1 MNTVVISKEL
11 NSTRTMKRI
20 RTLCILL
27 AFALFGGMLGYK
39 LAMKSPGA
47 AESKDVDR
55 VAARETEP
63 GDRLAPVNA
72 SEGDAVEELALDFPP
87 GSIRGELV
95 LQLNSQAD
103 YEALLKALADA
114 GIAPLGRIDQLWAV
128 RLPLSALGQIN
139 LDGYDMRPSYS
150 YRIVQPAPPE
160 RIAPEALASLRAYGL
175 SARAIT
181 GGPLS
186 GDGQGVRVAVLD
198 SGVLPHPQF
207 DAIDLTHLDLAEGG
221 RTGPGATH
229 GTSVASI
236 IAGRE
241 GIAPKAEVISI
252 RVLDGEGAGNSFQV
266 AGGIIEAVDRGAQVI
281 NMSLGVY
288 EDAAMLRQAVRY
300 AHDQGVLMVAAAGN
314 DGYDRMPF
322 PAAYS
327 EVLAVTA
334 VDATSQQA
342 RFPNQSTAID
352 FAAPGVGILTA
363 GADDGTLLF
372 SGTSAAAPFVAGSL
386 VSLLSGE
393 APLTPE
399 AAVQLLSGHLNEQG
413 APGVDAVYGA
423 GVLDWGRLRERSIP
437 NLMDVALADIYIPG
451 NALPGTNAA
460 ADVTVQNRG
469 TQWLSGA
476 ELEVLVGEGEPVKF
490 TLGSLS
496 PGQSTTRKIFVP
508 IPSRES
514 GEELNLAARVR
525 AKNSHEDIRMEN
537 NLKAVRFRPSF

>member
-1 MNTVVISKEL
+1 
-11 NSTRTMKRI
+11 MKGI

-27 AFALFGGMLGYK
+27 GIAFLGGMLGYK
-39 LAMKSPGA
+39 LTMKPL
-47 AESKDVDR
+47 K
-55 VAARETEP
+55 VAASKGVDAVANREPEA
-63 GDRLAPVNA
+63 GDRPAPVDA
-72 SEGDAVEELALDFPP
+72 SSGYAVEAPVLGFPSGAIP
-87 GSIRGELV
+87 GEWV
-95 LQLNSQAD
+95 LQLNSHAD
-103 YEALLKALADA
+103 YGALLKALADA

-128 RLPLSALGQIN
+128 RLPQSALGQIN
-139 LDGYDMRPSYS
+139 LDRYDLRPSYS

-160 RIAPEALASLRAYGL
+160 RIAPEALTSLRAYGL
-175 SARAIT
+175 PARAIT

-198 SGVLPHPQF
+198 SGVLPHPHF
-207 DAIDLTHLDLAEGG
+207 NAINLTHLDLAEGPK
-221 RTGPGATH
+221 TGTGAAH

-236 IAGRE
+236 ISGRE

-266 AGGIIEAVDRGAQVI
+266 AQGIIEAVDQGAQVI

-288 EDAAMLRQAVRY
+288 EDAAILRQAVRY
-300 AHDQGVLMVAAAGN
+300 AHDQGILMVAAAGN

-334 VDATSQQA
+334 VDANSQQA
-342 RFPNQSTAID
+342 RFPNQSMAIN
-352 FAAPGVGILTA
+352 FAAPGVGILAA
-363 GADDGTLLF
+363 GADEGTLLF
-372 SGTSAAAPFVAGSL
+372 SGTSAAAPFVAGIL

-393 APLTPE
+393 NRPTPE

-423 GVLDWGRLRERSIP
+423 GVLDWDRLRERSMP
-437 NLMDVALADIYIPG
+437 NLVDVALADIHIRG
-451 NALPGTNAA
+451 NALQGTNVP

-490 TLGSLS
+490 TLGSLN
-496 PGQSTTRKIFVP
+496 PGQSTTRKIVVP
-508 IPSRES
+508 LPSPES
-514 GEELNLAARVR
+514 GGELDLAARVR
-525 AKNSHEDIRMEN
+525 TKNNHEDIRPEN